1 VSAYAVEVQ
10 DEFGV
15 PAFPTR
21 RVIETVGHVLSE
33 HAVEAGMALTIV
45 LTGDEQVRRLNAQF
59 RGVDAPTD
67 ILSFPADPPP
77 VVIEDEPP
85 YLGDLIIACPYT
97 IRQAEEAGHAPD
109 DEFVLLA
116 VHGTLHLLGY
126 DHDSADHQD
135 SMWAEQ
141 SRALAYAGAA
151 IDVPRFTFGGERG
164 S

>member
-1 VSAYAVEVQ
+1 MSAYAVEIQ

-15 PAFPTR
+15 PTFPTR
-21 RVIETVGHVLSE
+21 QVIEAVRHVLSE
-33 HAVEAGMALTIV
+33 HEVEAGTALTIV

-67 ILSFPADPPP
+67 ILSFAADPPP
-77 VVIEDEPP
+77 VEIEDEPP

-97 IRQAEEAGHAPD
+97 IHQAEEAGHALD

-116 VHGTLHLLGY
+116 IHGTLHLLGY

-141 SRALAYAGAA
+141 SDTLAYAG
-151 IDVPRFTFGGERG
+151 ITLDVPRFTFGGERG